1 MSAGPGMDSV
11 VGSPRGATPG
21 GNLLFDGLPAE
32 DIARLTADL
41 PRVRLASGEVLFTQG
56 ESGSSLYLV
65 LSGMMRIFAYR
76 DGREITIRAFLPGT
90 YFGELA
96 LLGQEHRSASARAVE
111 PTELLE
117 IDRDALSR
125 LIASHPQITLNLGKV
140 LAGQLVA
147 TTQTLV
153 DVQRGELVLV
163 AVAGPQ
169 RLAATLR
176 YALEAASAMTR
187 GPMAALTPRGVLPG
201 ADSVVSAVRTDRRPE
216 RSARQAQEPSLSA
229 FTFRRGTLLGSEAM
243 ADATGVM
250 CDYFRR
256 WWTRAVVVISEE
268 EREWFALAAPQVDRI
283 ILLGE
288 PDTFGQWPSTGDT
301 PVEAVPLQ
309 PDTRPRRQVIEATVA
324 RGFERPG
331 MVLADAAALEQF
343 ASGGFELAH
352 LTDVR
357 LAQQH
362 GLLRFARALARTRV
376 GIALGAGGARGMAHI
391 GTLRRLEEL
400 GIPIDAISGTSMGAM
415 VAGGYA
421 RGMSSQECEAQM
433 LDWLR
438 TGYKKLMRPAFSRHS
453 ILSGRVIE
461 NICRAVYGDLT
472 FTDLPTPFTAVAADL
487 LSGRG
492 VQLRDGTLVRAVQA
506 SMSIPGLFPPI
517 AMHPWILVDGGVCD
531 PVPSGSLAG
540 MRADVRLASNISYSP
555 EDVERWAEEEGVPVP
570 RRTTQDNKLPN
581 VVDTYMASFG
591 IAVAERAAISSNDAE
606 LTFRPRFVVTSWREF
621 QAAPDHLLRGYAA
634 VGRAED
640 ELRQVLPWAFRRS

>member
-1 MSAGPGMDSV
+1 MSAGAGAGTGV
-11 VGSPRGATPG
+11 GATPG

-32 DIARLTADL
+32 DIATLTADL
-41 PRVRLASGEVLFTQG
+41 PRIRLASGDVLFTQG
-56 ESGSSLYLV
+56 DTGSSLFLV

-76 DGREITIRAFLPGT
+76 DAREITIRAFLPGT

-96 LLGQEHRSASARAVE
+96 LLGQEQRSASARAVE

-117 IDRDALSR
+117 IDSDALAR
-125 LIASHPQITLNLGKV
+125 LISSHPQITLNLGRV

-163 AVAGPQ
+163 AVAGYQ
-169 RLAATLR
+169 RLTATLR

-187 GPMAALTPRGVLPG
+187 GPMAALTPRGVVPG
-201 ADSVVSAVRTDRRPE
+201 ADSVVSAVRTDHRPD

-229 FTFRRGTLLGSEAM
+229 FTFRRGTLLGSAAM

-256 WWTRAVVVISEE
+256 WWTRTVVVISEE

-288 PDTFGQWPSTGDT
+288 PETFTQWPSAGDT
-301 PVEAVPLQ
+301 PVEVVPLQ
-309 PDTRPRRQVIEATVA
+309 PDTRPRRRVIEAVSA
-324 RGFERPG
+324 AGFGRPG
-331 MVLADAAALEQF
+331 MVLSDARTLEQF
-343 ASGGFELAH
+343 SSGGFDPAH

-362 GLLRFARALARTRV
+362 GLLRFARALAKTRV
-376 GIALGAGGARGMAHI
+376 GVALGAGGARGMAHI

-400 GIPIDAISGTSMGAM
+400 GIPIDAYSGTSMGAM
-415 VAGGYA
+415 VAGVFA
-421 RGMSSQECEAQM
+421 RGMSS
-433 LDWLR
+433 LDAESYLLNWLR
-438 TGYKKLMRPAFSRHS
+438 TGHRKMMRPAFSRHS
-453 ILSGRVIE
+453 ILSGKVIE
-461 NICRAVYGDLT
+461 NTCRDLFGDLT
-472 FTDLPTPFTAVAADL
+472 FNDLHTPFIAVAADL
-487 LSGRG
+487 LTGRG
-492 VQLRDGTLVRAVQA
+492 VQLQNGSLVRSVQA

-517 AMHPWILVDGGVCD
+517 VIEPWILVDGGVCD

-540 MRADVRLASNISYSP
+540 MHADVRLACNISYSP
-555 EDVERWAEEEGVPVP
+555 EDVERWAAEEGVPVP
-570 RRTTQDNKLPN
+570 RRTTPDNKLPN
-581 VVDTYMASFG
+581 VVDTYLASFG
-591 IAVAERAAISSNDAE
+591 IAVAERAAISSVDAE
-606 LTFRPRFVVTSWREF
+606 VTFRPRFVVTSWREF

-634 VGRAED
+634 VGRTED
-640 ELRQVLPWAFRRS
+640 ELRQVLPWVFRRG